1 MLLNDGNV
9 DKKFQQSI
17 FYRNQEIKRF
27 KEIQLCV
34 KSYLKSHSVMTLSGT
49 GNMRNQ
55 RGGGGGFF
63 VKIKILY
70 CFFPTHA

>member
-9 DKKFQQSI
+9 DKKSI
-17 FYRNQEIKRF
+17 FYRNQENKRF

-34 KSYLKSHSVMTLSGT
+34 KSYLKSHSVKTLSGT
-49 GNMRNQ
+49 GIKRNQ
-55 RGGGGGFF
+55 RGGGFF
-63 VKIKILY
+63 VKIKIVY